1 MLFFWSFSVL
11 DEKKASPYATEE
23 YLFMPTITA
32 HPRTDCLN
40 RSANNWRISKLF
52 NTFMTQYNIFD
63 PQQLCQGRGGLNC
76 QVWKVIVEHSQSVSQ
91 CFTAA
96 QSYWEQ
102 STKSFNPS
110 MPDIFHL
117 ETRQKCLL
125 ALQTANCSRYSQG
138 NIQMPDIPNKL
149 SLTLW
154 YPEAVRLSNSA
165 TSKQLRKCTILTSAV
180 NSGTWLFYSSL
191 HLGLSWRFLQADTN
205 MDTFGVFPLL
215 WIANHSNQSNISMY
229 VFTLF
234 LYFKVEN
241 PSMPNDEGIT
251 PLHNAVCA
259 GHHHIVKFLLDF
271 GVNVNAADSDG
282 WSVPSFSCYIM

>member
-1 MLFFWSFSVL
+1 MQQKNICSCQQLLHTLAQIVSTDLPITGGFQSFSIPSWQL
-11 DEKKASPYATEE
+11 
-23 YLFMPTITA
+23 
-32 HPRTDCLN
+32 
-40 RSANNWRISKLF
+40 
-52 NTFMTQYNIFD
+52 TQYNIFD

-76 QVWKVIVEHSQSVSQ
+76 QVRKVIVEDSQSVSQ

-191 HLGLSWRFLQADTN
+191 HLGLRWRFLQADTN
-205 MDTFGVFPLL
+205 MDT
-215 WIANHSNQSNISMY
+215 
-229 VFTLF
+229 LF
-234 LYFKVEN
+234 FFHCSE
-241 PSMPNDEGIT
+241 
-251 PLHNAVCA
+251 
-259 GHHHIVKFLLDF
+259 
-271 GVNVNAADSDG
+271 
-282 WSVPSFSCYIM
+282 